1 MKITIETGGDPNPRV
16 VAFKT
21 FLRRN
26 KKRIIAGGVLL
37 AVLLATVW
45 ACSEVRES
53 IREAEERSKMQQYW
67 DCKRDTPVF
76 SPVGQWECSKYSP
89 YSPDYDPSAR
99 YTPTPTE
106 TP

>member
-37 AVLLATVW
+37 VVLLATVW
-45 ACSEVRES
+45 ACSGIRES
-53 IREAEERSKMQQYW
+53 QRKSEEWTRMHNY
-67 DCKRDTPVF
+67 
-76 SPVGQWECSKYSP
+76 WECRREEPASYSFSHVCAKYNP
-89 YSPDYDPSAR
+89 DSPDYDPKATYTR
-99 YTPTPTE
+99 TPTA